1 MPAEL
6 SQSAAKKD
14 HVFLMVQTPGAT
26 QATCSTTSFDAQT
39 DDETV
44 WLRMKTIKNPEEP
57 VWPMVMGTSDN
68 GPMSLKAN
76 PVARGSD
83 SVRTVRS
90 PEDIVTPRKV
100 NTYLHATVE
109 KVDDIMG
116 HNRTTAN
123 TMVTPVDLNTPD
135 SAAPD
140 ISAEDFAA
148 DTPKVEVS
156 IARSISV
163 SRGQKQKLVPL
174 GGRQDR
180 IGPDERL
187 VDKQPL
193 VPMLVDVRRGHHY
206 EKSRNVLI
214 ETV

>member
-1 MPAEL
+1 
-6 SQSAAKKD
+6 
-14 HVFLMVQTPGAT
+14 
-26 QATCSTTSFDAQT
+26 
-39 DDETV
+39 
-44 WLRMKTIKNPEEP
+44 MKAIKNPAEP
-57 VWPMVMGTSDN
+57 VWPMVMGTSEN

-76 PVARGSD
+76 PAARGSD

-90 PEDIVTPRKV
+90 PGDIVIPRKV
-100 NTYLHATVE
+100 NTYLQA

-123 TMVTPVDLNTPD
+123 TMATPVDLNTPD